1 MYKSLEKLLYAVYQS
16 VHVDG
21 IKNLPATSN
30 VYMYMYMYM
39 YVYLKYSHTTITRLN
54 NHHVTA
60 AI

>member
-30 VYMYMYMYM
+30 VYMYMYMY
-39 YVYLKYSHTTITRLN
+39 VYLKSSHTTITQFN
-54 NHHVTA
+54 NYHVTA

>member
-30 VYMYMYMYM
+30 VYMYMYMY
-39 YVYLKYSHTTITRLN
+39 VYLKYSHTAITQFN